1 MKTFFEL
8 VEGINQLMR
17 AKKSGKLP
25 VKKAQN
31 FIRRNLKRIDKI
43 NSNPDVGLNSN
54 AAKLRN
60 DIIDLVQ

>member
-17 AKKSGKLP
+17 AKKSGKLS

-31 FIRRNLKRIDKI
+31 FIKKNLRRIDVI
-43 NSNPDVGLNSN
+43 NSQPDVGLNSN
-54 AAKLRN
+54 ASKLRN
-60 DIIDLVQ
+60 DIIDLVK